1 MAVAVER
8 EQVELP
14 DYEKGVGEN
23 DERISLVQQP
33 AELAWRRMLDEA
45 RMAKSMEEEDISG
58 RVVERA
64 HHYFCFSPPKR
75 DRKLSDE
82 EQQDEA
88 KRPKSPER
96 EGVQLAEEMHYPG
109 FERIKAMHQKY
120 NDQRQVQ
127 LDQMQVQIDQML
139 GSAPA
144 PTAL

>member
-1 MAVAVER
+1 
-8 EQVELP
+8 
-14 DYEKGVGEN
+14 
-23 DERISLVQQP
+23 
-33 AELAWRRMLDEA
+33 
-45 RMAKSMEEEDISG
+45 
-58 RVVERA
+58 VVERA

-82 EQQDEA
+82 EEQDEA

-96 EGVQLAEEMHYPG
+96 EGVQLAEQHGNGGEGGEELH
-109 FERIKAMHQKY
+109 AMDMTKEQLDQYCNAMQQEY